1 MRGAGVRGGQ
11 LGGARVRVGDPGGVR
26 VRGRGAQG
34 LERSAVVPSNLW
46 SSSSMFHGNI
56 QLNDVGEARQ

>member
-11 LGGARVRVGDPGGVR
+11 LGGVRVRGGEPGGVR

-34 LERSAVVPSNLW
+34 LEGSAVVPSNLW